1 MMKMLDVLRHIE
13 FHHPWFLM
21 LLLVIPA
28 MVYYHYFYPLRNN
41 PTSIKI
47 SHSLQSD
54 QSIRVLALRFLP
66 ILQLLSLTFFIIA
79 LARPQLALK
88 EEQVK
93 AEGIDI
99 ILALDL
105 SSSMLAKDF
114 QPDRLEVSKKVA
126 AEFVDKRMDDR
137 IGVVVF
143 SGESFTQCPLT
154 SDHRIVKR
162 FLSELQCGFLE
173 EGTAIGMGL
182 ATAVN
187 RIKDS
192 DAKSKVVILLTDGDN
207 NTGYIKPMT
216 AAEMAREIDVTVYTI
231 GVGSKGMALT
241 PQGKRSDGS
250 YVFDYAR
257 VMINEDLLREIA
269 EITGGKYFRA
279 TSEESLESVYGEID
293 QLEKTEREVTTFKRY
308 SEEFPRFLTLGI
320 ILFLLHLILS
330 LTILRTYP

>member
-1 MMKMLDVLRHIE
+1 MIDYLSNIE
-13 FHHPWFLM
+13 FQNPWL
-21 LLLVIPA
+21 LGLLVLVPA
-28 MVYYHYFYPLRNN
+28 MAYFHFGFRQRQL
-41 PTSIKI
+41 PTFRVS
-47 SHSLQSD
+47 SLAGLDLGASWRVRLVQALPIF
-54 QSIRVLALRFLP
+54 QVLA
-66 ILQLLSLTFFIIA
+66 LTFFILA

-88 EEQVK
+88 EEEVT

-99 ILALDL
+99 ILSMDL
-105 SSSMLAKDF
+105 SSSMLAQDF
-114 QPDRLEVSKKVA
+114 KPDRLEVSKRVA
-126 AEFVDKRMDDR
+126 AAFVDKRSTDR

-162 FLSELQCGFLE
+162 FISELQCGFLE

-192 DAKSKVVILLTDGDN
+192 DAKSKVIILLTDGDN
-207 NTGYIKPMT
+207 NTGYIKPLT
-216 AAEMAREIDVTVYTI
+216 AAEMARELDLTVYTI

-250 YVFDYAR
+250 YVYDYAR
-257 VMINEDLLREIA
+257 VMINEPLLQQIA
-269 EITGGKYFRA
+269 EITGGRYFRA
-279 TSEESLESVYGEID
+279 TSEQSLEQVYNEID

-308 SEEFPRFLTLGI
+308 SDEFAPFLRLGI
-320 ILFLLHLILS
+320 ISFLLHLLLS
-330 LTILRTYP
+330 MTLLRVYP

>member
-1 MMKMLDVLRHIE
+1 MIDFFRNIE
-13 FHHPWFLM
+13 FHNPW
-21 LLLVIPA
+21 LLL
-28 MVYYHYFYPLRNN
+28 L
-41 PTSIKI
+41 
-47 SHSLQSD
+47 
-54 QSIRVLALRFLP
+54 LALVPLLGYLIFASKPEMLASFKVSNTSTFGRSSWRSIVRTFMP
-66 ILQLLSLTFFIIA
+66 ILPMLALASFILA

-88 EEQVK
+88 EEEVT

-114 QPDRLEVSKKVA
+114 EPDRLEVSKRVA
-126 AEFVDKRMDDR
+126 GQFVDKRIDDR

-162 FLSELQCGFLE
+162 FLSQLKCGFLE

-207 NTGYIKPMT
+207 NTGYIQPPT
-216 AAEMAREIDVTVYTI
+216 AAEMARELEVKVYTI

-241 PQGKRSDGS
+241 PQGKRSDGT
-250 YVFDYAR
+250 YVYDYAR
-257 VMINEDLLREIA
+257 VMINEQLLQQIA
-269 EITGGKYFRA
+269 KTTGGKYFRA
-279 TSEESLESVYGEID
+279 TSEQALEMVYNEID
-293 QLEKTEREVTTFKRY
+293 QLEKTERDITTFKRY
-308 SEEFPRFLTLGI
+308 SDEFGIFLQWGLG
-320 ILFLLHLILS
+320 LLLLHLIMSTTLFRS
-330 LTILRTYP
+330 YP

>member
-1 MMKMLDVLRHIE
+1 MFDLLRNIE
-13 FHHPWFLM
+13 FDQPW
-21 LLLVIPA
+21 LLLLLALLPLMIYYQY
-28 MVYYHYFYPLRNN
+28 VYQNKSPVAAIRVGH
-41 PTSIKI
+41 TSSK
-47 SHSLQSD
+47 LKNK
-54 QSIRVLALRFLP
+54 SIRVHALKYMPL
-66 ILQLLSLTFFIIA
+66 LQLTSLAFLIIA
-79 LARPQLALK
+79 WARPQLALK
-88 EEQVK
+88 EESII

-126 AEFVDKRMDDR
+126 SEFVDKRRDDR
-137 IGVVVF
+137 IGLVVF

-162 FLSELQCGFLE
+162 FLSQLQCGFLE

-207 NTGYIKPMT
+207 NTGYIRPLT
-216 AAEMAREIDVTVYTI
+216 AAEMARELDVTVYTI

-257 VMINEDLLREIA
+257 VMINEELLNQIA
-269 EITGGKYFRA
+269 QITGGQYFRA
-279 TSEESLESVYGEID
+279 TSEESLGMVYNEID
-293 QLEKTEREVTTFKRY
+293 QLEKTEREVSTFKRY
-308 SEEFPRFLTLGI
+308 SDEFPWFLRIGLVLFVLHVVLG
-320 ILFLLHLILS
+320 
-330 LTILRTYP
+330 LTFLRTFP

>member
-1 MMKMLDVLRHIE
+1 MGHANPGLTGKSLR
-13 FHHPWFLM
+13 
-21 LLLVIPA
+21 
-28 MVYYHYFYPLRNN
+28 
-41 PTSIKI
+41 TT
-47 SHSLQSD
+47 
-54 QSIRVLALRFLP
+54 ALRFLP
-66 ILQLLSLTFFIIA
+66 LIQLLALGFLMIA

-88 EEQVK
+88 EEEVT

-99 ILALDL
+99 VMALDL

-126 AEFVDKRMDDR
+126 SEFVDKRPDDR
-137 IGVVVF
+137 IGLVVF

-162 FLSELQCGFLE
+162 FLSQLQCGFLE

-192 DAKSKVVILLTDGDN
+192 EAKSKVIILLTDGDN
-207 NTGYIKPMT
+207 NTGYIKPLT
-216 AAEMAREIDVTVYTI
+216 AAEMARELDVTVYTI

-257 VMINEDLLREIA
+257 VMMNEELLNQIA
-269 EITGGKYFRA
+269 QITGGKYYRA
-279 TSEESLESVYGEID
+279 TSEQSLEMVYNEID
-293 QLEKTEREVTTFKRY
+293 QLEKTERDVTKFKRY
-308 SEEFPRFLTLGI
+308 SDEFPWFLRIGLV
-320 ILFLLHLILS
+320 LFLLHLILS
-330 LTILRTYP
+330 VTVLRTYP

>member
-1 MMKMLDVLRHIE
+1 MFDLLRNIE
-13 FHHPWFLM
+13 FDQPWFLVL
-21 LLLVIPA
+21 LLLVPA
-28 MVYYHYFYPLRNN
+28 MVYYQY
-41 PTSIKI
+41 
-47 SHSLQSD
+47 
-54 QSIRVLALRFLP
+54 FLP
-66 ILQLLSLTFFIIA
+66 RSGKVATVRVSHTNPPATVQSLRVHAVKYLPVLQLLGLTFLIIA

-88 EEQVK
+88 EEEIT

-126 AEFVDKRMDDR
+126 SEFVDKRPDDR
-137 IGVVVF
+137 IGLVVF

-162 FLSELQCGFLE
+162 FLSQLQCGFLE

-192 DAKSKVVILLTDGDN
+192 DAKSKVIILLTDGDN
-207 NTGYIKPMT
+207 NTGYIKPLT
-216 AAEMAREIDVTVYTI
+216 AAEMARELEVTVYTI

-257 VMINEDLLREIA
+257 VMINEELLNQIA
-269 EITGGKYFRA
+269 QTTGGRYFRA
-279 TSEESLESVYGEID
+279 TSEQSLEMVYNEID
-293 QLEKTEREVTTFKRY
+293 QLEKTERDVTTFKRY
-308 SEEFPRFLTLGI
+308 SDEFPIFLRVGL
-320 ILFLLHLILS
+320 ILFLLYLVLS
-330 LTILRTYP
+330 VTILRTYP

>member
-1 MMKMLDVLRHIE
+1 MIDFLRNIE
-13 FHHPWFLM
+13 LQDPWFL
-21 LLLVIPA
+21 LGLLVIPLMIYHRYFNTSA
-28 MVYYHYFYPLRNN
+28 EQRPSLRVSNVTSLTTTKSWRGRALYY
-41 PTSIKI
+41 
-47 SHSLQSD
+47 
-54 QSIRVLALRFLP
+54 LP
-66 ILQLLSLTFFIIA
+66 ILQWLALAAMIVA
-79 LARPQLALK
+79 LARPQLSLK
-88 EEQVK
+88 EESVT

-114 QPDRLEVSKKVA
+114 SPDRLEVSKKVA
-126 AEFVDKRMDDR
+126 AEFVAKRREDR

-154 SDHRIVKR
+154 SDHRIVQK
-162 FLSELQCGFLE
+162 FLAQLQCGFLE

-187 RIKDS
+187 RLKDS

-207 NTGYIKPMT
+207 NTGYIKPLT
-216 AAEMAREIDVTVYTI
+216 AAEMARELSLTVYTI

-257 VMINEDLLREIA
+257 VMINEPLLEEIA
-269 EITGGKYFRA
+269 GTTGGQYFRA
-279 TSEESLESVYGEID
+279 TSAEALQEVYNEID
-293 QLEKTEREVTTFKRY
+293 KLEKTEREVTTYKRY
-308 SEEFPRFLTLGI
+308 SDEFPIFISVGLGFFLI
-320 ILFLLHLILS
+320 HLLLQ
-330 LTILRTYP
+330 LTIFRTYP

>member
-1 MMKMLDVLRHIE
+1 MFDLLRNLE
-13 FHHPWFLM
+13 FDQPWFLA
-21 LLLVIPA
+21 LLLLLPA
-28 MVYYHYFYPLRNN
+28 IAYYQYFYHRKKKTP
-41 PTSIKI
+41 
-47 SHSLQSD
+47 
-54 QSIRVLALRFLP
+54 SIRVGHTYGTMSGRSWRVKALQILP
-66 ILQLLSLTFFIIA
+66 LFQLLSLAFLLIA
-79 LARPQLALK
+79 MARPQLALK
-88 EEQVK
+88 EEEVT

-99 ILALDL
+99 IMALDL

-126 AEFVDKRMDDR
+126 AEFVDKRPDDR
-137 IGVVVF
+137 IGLVVF

-162 FLSELQCGFLE
+162 FLSQLQCGFLE

-192 DAKSKVVILLTDGDN
+192 EAKSKVIILLTDGDN
-207 NTGYIKPMT
+207 NTGYIKPLT
-216 AAEMAREIDVTVYTI
+216 AAEMARELDVTVYTI

-257 VMINEDLLREIA
+257 VMINEELLNQIA
-269 EITGGKYFRA
+269 QITGGKYYRA
-279 TSEESLESVYGEID
+279 TSEQSLEMVYNEID

-308 SEEFPRFLTLGI
+308 SDEFPWFLRIGL

-330 LTILRTYP
+330 VTVLRTYP

>member
-1 MMKMLDVLRHIE
+1 MIVFLKNLE
-13 FHHPWFLM
+13 FQNPY
-21 LLLVIPA
+21 LLLTMLIIPVMA
-28 MVYYHYFYPLRNN
+28 YFHYGYKKREKPAL
-41 PTSIKI
+41 KI
-47 SHSLQSD
+47 SHLGILIGAKSWRSTM
-54 QSIRVLALRFLP
+54 VGYLP
-66 ILQLLSLTFFIIA
+66 ILQLAAFALLLLA

-88 EEQVK
+88 EEEVT

-114 QPDRLEVSKKVA
+114 EPDRLEVSKRVA
-126 AEFVDKRMDDR
+126 AQFVDKRRDDR

-162 FLSELQCGFLE
+162 FLSQLKCGFLE

-187 RIKDS
+187 RIQDS
-192 DAKSKVVILLTDGDN
+192 DAKGKVIILLTDGDN
-207 NTGYIKPMT
+207 NTGYIQPMT
-216 AAEMAREIDVTVYTI
+216 AAEMARELDIKVYTI

-250 YVFDYAR
+250 YVYDYAR
-257 VMINEDLLREIA
+257 VMINDQLLQQIA
-269 EITGGKYFRA
+269 QTTGGRYFRA
-279 TSEESLESVYGEID
+279 TSEQALTLIYSEID
-293 QLEKTEREVTTFKRY
+293 QLEKTERDITTFKRY
-308 SEEFPRFLTLGI
+308 SDEFGHFIKWGM
-320 ILFLLHLILS
+320 ILFLVHFLLKIS
-330 LTILRTYP
+330 LLRTYP

>member
-1 MMKMLDVLRHIE
+1 MIDFLRNIV
-13 FHHPWFLM
+13 FQQPWYLL
-21 LLLVIPA
+21 LLLVIPL
-28 MVYYHYFYPLRNN
+28 MVYYQYFYRHRSKMSSMKVGTTLADLPSSWRTKTL
-41 PTSIKI
+41 PY
-47 SHSLQSD
+47 LPWLFL
-54 QSIRVLALRFLP
+54 LALAFC
-66 ILQLLSLTFFIIA
+66 ILA
-79 LARPQLALK
+79 MARPQLALK
-88 EEQVK
+88 EETIN

-105 SSSMLAKDF
+105 SSSMLARDF

-126 AEFVDKRMDDR
+126 AEFVDKRPDDR

-162 FLSELQCGFLE
+162 FLSQLECGFLE

-207 NTGYIKPMT
+207 NTGYIKPLT
-216 AAEMAREIDVTVYTI
+216 AAEIAREIKVTVYTI
-231 GVGSKGMALT
+231 GVGSKGKALT

-257 VMINEDLLREIA
+257 VMINEELLQRIA
-269 EITGGKYFRA
+269 EITGGQYFRA
-279 TSEESLESVYGEID
+279 TSEASLEEVYNQID
-293 QLEKTEREVTTFKRY
+293 QLEKTEREVTAYKRY
-308 SEEFPRFLTLGI
+308 SDEFTKFLSIGLVLLFLHLLLTL
-320 ILFLLHLILS
+320 
-330 LTILRTYP
+330 TIFRTYP

>member
-1 MMKMLDVLRHIE
+1 MFELLRNIE
-13 FHHPWFLM
+13 FDQPWFL
-21 LLLVIPA
+21 LLLVLVPGMI
-28 MVYYHYFYPLRNN
+28 YYLYAYRDKS
-41 PTSIKI
+41 PTGALKVG
-47 SHSLQSD
+47 SLQVKGGNKSM
-54 QSIRVLALRFLP
+54 RVLALRFLP
-66 ILQLLSLTFFIIA
+66 LLYLAGLTFLIFA

-88 EEQVK
+88 EEEVT

-126 AEFVDKRMDDR
+126 SDFVDKRQDDR
-137 IGVVVF
+137 IGLVVF

-162 FLSELQCGFLE
+162 FLSQLQCGFLE

-207 NTGYIKPMT
+207 NTGYIRPLT
-216 AAEMAREIDVTVYTI
+216 AAEMARELDVTVYTI

-257 VMINEDLLREIA
+257 VMINEELLNQIA
-269 EITGGKYFRA
+269 QITGGRYFRA
-279 TSEESLESVYGEID
+279 TSEESLGMVYNEID

-308 SEEFPRFLTLGI
+308 SDEFPWFLRVGL
-320 ILFLLHLILS
+320 ILFLLHMILKLS
-330 LTILRTYP
+330 VLRTYP

>member
-1 MMKMLDVLRHIE
+1 MVDFLRSIE
-13 FHHPWFLM
+13 FHSPW
-21 LLLVIPA
+21 LLL
-28 MVYYHYFYPLRNN
+28 L
-41 PTSIKI
+41 
-47 SHSLQSD
+47 
-54 QSIRVLALRFLP
+54 LALIP
-66 ILQLLSLTFFIIA
+66 ILAYLLFSTKHQTLGAFKVSNTNTFLRPSWRSIVRTYMPILPLLALASFILA

-88 EEQVK
+88 EEEVT

-114 QPDRLEVSKKVA
+114 EPDRLEVSKRVA
-126 AEFVDKRMDDR
+126 AQFVDKRVDDR

-162 FLSELQCGFLE
+162 FLSQLKCGFLE

-207 NTGYIKPMT
+207 NTGYIQPPT
-216 AAEMAREIDVTVYTI
+216 AAEMARELDVKVYTI

-241 PQGKRSDGS
+241 PQGKRSDGT
-250 YVFDYAR
+250 YVYDYAR
-257 VMINEDLLREIA
+257 VMINEQLLQQIA
-269 EITGGKYFRA
+269 QTTGGKYFRA
-279 TSEESLESVYGEID
+279 TSEQALEMVYNEID
-293 QLEKTEREVTTFKRY
+293 QLEKTERDITTFKRY
-308 SEEFPRFLTLGI
+308 SDEFGTFLRWGLA
-320 ILFLLHLILS
+320 LLLLHLIMSTTLFRS
-330 LTILRTYP
+330 YP

>member
-1 MMKMLDVLRHIE
+1 MFDLLRNME
-13 FHHPWFLM
+13 FDQPW
-21 LLLVIPA
+21 LLGLLILLPV
-28 MVYYHYFYPLRNN
+28 MVYHRYFYRNRAKPASIKVSHTINN
-41 PTSIKI
+41 PGNPSV
-47 SHSLQSD
+47 
-54 QSIRVLALRFLP
+54 RVQALTYLPIMQFLALGFL
-66 ILQLLSLTFFIIA
+66 LIA

-88 EEQVK
+88 EEEIT

-99 ILALDL
+99 IMALDL

-126 AEFVDKRMDDR
+126 AEFVDKRPDDR
-137 IGVVVF
+137 IGLIVF

-162 FLSELQCGFLE
+162 FLSQLQCGFLE

-192 DAKSKVVILLTDGDN
+192 KAKSKVVILLTDGDN
-207 NTGYIKPMT
+207 NTGYIKPLT
-216 AAEMAREIDVTVYTI
+216 AAEMARELDVTVYTI

-257 VMINEDLLREIA
+257 VMINEELLNQIA
-269 EITGGKYFRA
+269 QTTGGKYFRA
-279 TSEESLESVYGEID
+279 TSEQSLEQVYNEID

-308 SEEFPRFLTLGI
+308 SDEFPWFLRIGLS
-320 ILFLLHLILS
+320 LFLLHLLLS
-330 LTILRTYP
+330 ITILRTYP

>member
-1 MMKMLDVLRHIE
+1 MADLLQNIE
-13 FHHPWFLM
+13 FDQPGY
-21 LLLVIPA
+21 LLLLFLVLLMA
-28 MVYYHYFYPLRNN
+28 YYQYFYRARKRQPSMRV
-41 PTSIKI
+41 
-47 SHSLQSD
+47 SHSIHSENR
-54 QSIRVLALRFLP
+54 SYRIRALKFLP
-66 ILQLLSLTFFIIA
+66 LLQYAALGFLIIA
-79 LARPQLALK
+79 MARPQLALK
-88 EEQVK
+88 EEEVT

-126 AEFVDKRMDDR
+126 AEFVDKRPDDR
-137 IGVVVF
+137 IGLVVF

-162 FLSELQCGFLE
+162 FLAQLQCGFLE

-192 DAKSKVVILLTDGDN
+192 EAKSKVVILLTDGDN
-207 NTGYIKPMT
+207 NTGYIRPLT
-216 AAEMAREIDVTVYTI
+216 AAEMARELEVTVYTI

-257 VMINEDLLREIA
+257 VMINEELLNQIA
-269 EITGGKYFRA
+269 QITGGRYFRA
-279 TSEESLESVYGEID
+279 TSEQSLELVYNEID
-293 QLEKTEREVTTFKRY
+293 QLEKTEREVTTFHRY
-308 SEEFPRFLTLGI
+308 SDEFPWFLRIGLV
-320 ILFLLHLILS
+320 LFLLHLLLS
-330 LTILRTYP
+330 LTLLRTYP

>member
-1 MMKMLDVLRHIE
+1 MIDFITNIE
-13 FHHPWFLM
+13 FESPWFLT
-21 LLLVIPA
+21 LLVAIPL
-28 MVYYHYFYPLRNN
+28 MVYYHFYGEHRLPSLKVSTVKGFGAATLRA
-41 PTSIKI
+41 
-47 SHSLQSD
+47 
-54 QSIRVLALRFLP
+54 RAVRYLP
-66 ILQLLSLTFFIIA
+66 ILFWLALTSFILA

-88 EEQVK
+88 EEEVT

-99 ILALDL
+99 VLALDL

-114 QPDRLEVSKKVA
+114 SPDRLEVSKRVA
-126 AEFVDKRMDDR
+126 AEFVTKRVDDH
-137 IGVVVF
+137 IGLVVF

-162 FLSELQCGFLE
+162 FLSQLQCGFLE

-187 RIKDS
+187 RLKDS
-192 DAKSKVVILLTDGDN
+192 EAKSRVIILLTDGDN
-207 NTGYIKPMT
+207 NTGYIKPLT
-216 AAEMAREIDVTVYTI
+216 AAEMARELGQTVYTI

-257 VMINEDLLREIA
+257 VMINEPLLQQIA

-279 TSEESLESVYGEID
+279 TSEESLALVYDEID

-308 SEEFPRFLTLGI
+308 SDEFGVFLRLGI
-320 ILFLLHLILS
+320 ILFVLHMVLS
-330 LTILRTYP
+330 LTLLRTYP

>member
-1 MMKMLDVLRHIE
+1 MLDLVRNIE
-13 FHHPWFLM
+13 FDQPWFLS
-21 LLLVIPA
+21 LLLLLPLMA
-28 MVYYHYFYPLRNN
+28 YYHYFYNQRKRLASLKIGHAN
-41 PTSIKI
+41 PKTIVRSV
-47 SHSLQSD
+47 
-54 QSIRVLALRFLP
+54 RVYAVKYLP
-66 ILQLLSLTFFIIA
+66 ILQMLALAFFITA

-88 EEQVK
+88 EEEIT

-126 AEFVDKRMDDR
+126 AEFVDKRPDDR
-137 IGVVVF
+137 IGLIVF

-162 FLSELQCGFLE
+162 FLSQLQCGFLE

-216 AAEMAREIDVTVYTI
+216 SAEMARELDVTVYTI

-257 VMINEDLLREIA
+257 VMINEELLNQIA
-269 EITGGKYFRA
+269 QTTGGKYFRA
-279 TSEESLESVYGEID
+279 TSEESLEMVYNEID
-293 QLEKTEREVTTFKRY
+293 QLEKTERDVTTFKRY
-308 SEEFPRFLTLGI
+308 SDEFPWFLRIGL
-320 ILFLLHLILS
+320 ILFLLHLILNTT
-330 LTILRTYP
+330 LLRTYP

>member
-1 MMKMLDVLRHIE
+1 MFDLLRNIE
-13 FHHPWFLM
+13 FDQPWFLA
-21 LLLVIPA
+21 LLLLLPA
-28 MVYYHYFYPLRNN
+28 ILYYHYFYKGTRKQA
-41 PTSIKI
+41 T
-47 SHSLQSD
+47 
-54 QSIRVLALRFLP
+54 IRVGHANPGLTGKSLRTTALRFLP
-66 ILQLLSLTFFIIA
+66 LIQLLALGFLMIA

-88 EEQVK
+88 EEEVT

-99 ILALDL
+99 VMALDL

-126 AEFVDKRMDDR
+126 SEFVDKRPDDR
-137 IGVVVF
+137 IGLVVF

-162 FLSELQCGFLE
+162 FLSQLQCGFLE

-192 DAKSKVVILLTDGDN
+192 EAKSKVIILLTDGDN
-207 NTGYIKPMT
+207 NTGYIKPLT
-216 AAEMAREIDVTVYTI
+216 AAEMARELDVTVYTI

-257 VMINEDLLREIA
+257 VMINEELLNQIA
-269 EITGGKYFRA
+269 QITGGKYYRA
-279 TSEESLESVYGEID
+279 TSEQSLEMVYNEID
-293 QLEKTEREVTTFKRY
+293 QLEKTERDVTKFKRY
-308 SEEFPRFLTLGI
+308 SDEFPWFLRIGLV
-320 ILFLLHLILS
+320 LFLLHLILS
-330 LTILRTYP
+330 VTVLRTYP

>member
-1 MMKMLDVLRHIE
+1 MLDLLKNIE
-13 FHHPWFLM
+13 FDQPWFLA
-21 LLLVIPA
+21 LLLLLPA
-28 MVYYHYFYPLRNN
+28 MAYYHYFYRARKKAA
-41 PTSIKI
+41 SIRI
-47 SHSLQSD
+47 SHANTPLNRTSL
-54 QSIRVLALRFLP
+54 RVHALKYLP
-66 ILQLLSLTFFIIA
+66 ILQLLA
-79 LARPQLALK
+79 LGFLMVAMARPQLALK
-88 EEQVK
+88 EEEIK

-99 ILALDL
+99 VMALDL

-126 AEFVDKRMDDR
+126 GEFVDKRPDDR
-137 IGVVVF
+137 IGLIVF

-154 SDHRIVKR
+154 TDHRIVKR
-162 FLSELQCGFLE
+162 FLAQLQCGFLE

-192 DAKSKVVILLTDGDN
+192 DAKSKVIILLTDGDN
-207 NTGYIKPMT
+207 NTGYIKPVT
-216 AAEMAREIDVTVYTI
+216 AAERAREQDVTVYTI

-257 VMINEDLLREIA
+257 VMINEELLNQIA

-279 TSEESLESVYGEID
+279 TSEESLERVYDEID
-293 QLEKTEREVTTFKRY
+293 QLEKTERDVTTFKRY
-308 SEEFPRFLTLGI
+308 SDEFPWFLRIGLV
-320 ILFLLHLILS
+320 LFLLHLVLNV
-330 LTILRTYP
+330 TVLRTYP

>member
-1 MMKMLDVLRHIE
+1 MFDLIRNIE
-13 FHHPWFLM
+13 FEQPWFF
-21 LLLVIPA
+21 LLLGLLPLMA
-28 MVYYHYFYPLRNN
+28 YYIYGYQ
-41 PTSIKI
+41 KKA
-47 SHSLQSD
+47 SLS
-54 QSIRVLALRFLP
+54 ALRVGHAQSTLNKRSLRVHAVKYLP
-66 ILQLLSLTFFIIA
+66 IVQLAALAFLIIA
-79 LARPQLALK
+79 MARPQLVLK
-88 EEQVK
+88 EEEVT

-99 ILALDL
+99 ILSLDL

-126 AEFVDKRMDDR
+126 AEFVDKRQDDR
-137 IGVVVF
+137 IGLVVF

-162 FLSELQCGFLE
+162 FLSQLQCGFLE

-207 NTGYIKPMT
+207 NTGYIKPLT
-216 AAEMAREIDVTVYTI
+216 AAEMARELGVTVYTI

-257 VMINEDLLREIA
+257 VMINEELLGQIA
-269 EITGGKYFRA
+269 QITGGKYFRA
-279 TSEESLESVYGEID
+279 TSEESLEMVYNEID
-293 QLEKTEREVTTFKRY
+293 QLEKTEREVTSFKRY
-308 SEEFPRFLTLGI
+308 SDEFPWFLRIGLT
-320 ILFLLHLILS
+320 LFLLHIIFK
-330 LTILRTYP
+330 LTFLRTYP

>member
-1 MMKMLDVLRHIE
+1 MIDLLFNIE
-13 FHHPWFLM
+13 FRNPW
-21 LLLVIPA
+21 LLLLLILIPLLA
-28 MVYYHYFYPLRNN
+28 YFRYGYRENTRATLMVSNTRTF
-41 PTSIKI
+41 TSI
-47 SHSLQSD
+47 SWRSLVSK
-54 QSIRVLALRFLP
+54 FLP
-66 ILQLLSLTFFIIA
+66 VLPLVALTSFILAF
-79 LARPQLALK
+79 ARPQLALK
-88 EEQVK
+88 EEEIT

-114 QPDRLEVSKKVA
+114 EPDRLEVSKKVA
-126 AEFVDKRMDDR
+126 SQFVDKRVDDR

-162 FLSELQCGFLE
+162 FLSQLKCGFLE

-192 DAKSKVVILLTDGDN
+192 DADSKVVILLTDGDN
-207 NTGYIKPMT
+207 NTGYIQPPT
-216 AAEMAREIDVTVYTI
+216 AAEMARELEVKVYTI

-241 PQGKRSDGS
+241 PQGKRSDGT
-250 YVFDYAR
+250 YVYDYAR
-257 VMINEDLLREIA
+257 VMINEQLLQQIA
-269 EITGGKYFRA
+269 QTTGGKYFRA
-279 TSEESLESVYGEID
+279 TSEQALELVYNEID

-308 SEEFPRFLTLGI
+308 SDEYGIFIKWGLGC
-320 ILFLLHLILS
+320 FLLHMILS
-330 LTILRTYP
+330 VSLFRSYP

>member
-1 MMKMLDVLRHIE
+1 MIDIFQQVSFKD
-13 FHHPWFLM
+13 PW
-21 LLLVIPA
+21 LLVGLVIIPV
-28 MVYYHYFYPLRNN
+28 MIYFQYFSAKGERPAFNVSSSSYLSSRPSLRTRIQ
-41 PTSIKI
+41 P
-47 SHSLQSD
+47 
-54 QSIRVLALRFLP
+54 FLP
-66 ILQLLSLTFFIIA
+66 VLQWIGLTFLILA
-79 LARPQLALK
+79 LARPQFALK
-88 EEQVK
+88 EEQVT

-99 ILALDL
+99 ILAIDL

-126 AEFVDKRMDDR
+126 SEFVDKRVDDR

-162 FLSELQCGFLE
+162 FLSQLQCGFLE

-192 DAKSKVVILLTDGDN
+192 DSKSKVVILLTDGDN
-207 NTGYIKPMT
+207 NTGYIQPLT
-216 AAEMAREIDVTVYTI
+216 AAEMARELGLRVYTI

-257 VMINEDLLREIA
+257 VMINEPLLQQIA
-269 EITGGKYFRA
+269 EITGGQYFRA
-279 TSEESLESVYGEID
+279 TNEQNLELVYNEID
-293 QLEKTEREVTTFKRY
+293 QLEKTEREVTTFNRY
-308 SEEFPRFLTLGI
+308 SEEFGRFLKVGLI
-320 ILFLLHLILS
+320 FYFLHLILS
-330 LTILRTYP
+330 ITLFRTYP